1 MNDIGRCQWE
11 AWMCVRDLRDTIR
24 QDPDARAELD
34 DKMLDDTIAEIMCL
48 LGDLSV
54 ERKMQARAREAA

>member
-1 MNDIGRCQWE
+1 MTTDIGRCQWE

-34 DKMLDDTIAEIMCL
+34 DAMLDQTIAEIIGL
-48 LGDLSV
+48 LGDLSID
-54 ERKMQARAREAA
+54 RKLKAREAA